1 MDNKK
6 EYITIAEYANIK
18 GVSKQAVYKQLNN
31 KLKEFEK
38 VVDGKKC
45 LDIGVLTEVEQQ
57 KVNQVEQPLNNSFQ
71 PLLEKQIEEK
81 DKTIQSLLRQV
92 ENLQEQNSRLTELL
106 HNSQYLLAAE
116 QRKALEAEKQP
127 PQDIEEQPQETK
139 TEKKGFFARLMH
151 KSKKTWKTL
160 FIMLK
165 YKQDKKKW
173 GCKNG
178 RKEIL

>member
-31 KLKEFEK
+31 KFKEFLK

-45 LDIGVLTEVEQQ
+45 LDISILTEIEQQ
-57 KVNQVEQPLNNSFQ
+57 KVNQVEQPLKQVEQPLNNPFQ

-81 DKTIQSLLRQV
+81 DKTIQSLLRQI

-139 TEKKGFFARLMH
+139 TEKKGFFARLRH
-151 KSKKTWKTL
+151 RENKT
-160 FIMLK
+160 
-165 YKQDKKKW
+165 
-173 GCKNG
+173 
-178 RKEIL
+178 